1 MKRIL
6 SISVII
12 FILIGFSCKKEN
24 TTIPPEPVK
33 AINGSW
39 KIVKALRNGTDLTAR
54 FDFSSFRITFSDSTY
69 SIENMVPFI
78 VSQNGKWSFD
88 DPQYPFKIS
97 FVTQGG
103 LSKSS
108 DMLYPVV
115 KGVRNIVISFSPGC
129 TLNTYQ
135 YTLEKAN

>member
-1 MKRIL
+1 MKRII

-12 FILIGFSCKKEN
+12 FMLIGFSCKKEIAI
-24 TTIPPEPVK
+24 IPPEPVK
-33 AINGSW
+33 TINGSW

-54 FDFSSFRITFSDSTY
+54 FDFSAFRINFTNSDYT
-69 SIENMVPFI
+69 IENMVPFI

-97 FVTQGG
+97 FVTQSG
-103 LSKSS
+103 LNKSS

-129 TLNTYQ
+129 TLNNYQ